1 MYTIYKRTSTGATQ
15 VWNMELDGNRYRSI
29 SGQIDGKKIVS
40 AWTTV
45 KGVNIGKSNETTP
58 EEQVQAIAL
67 SNYTG
72 KLSSGYVANI
82 EDLDDVT
89 KVPFKPMLAKKY
101 EDYPKFLDV
110 FPKYSQ
116 PKLDGIRANVREGSV
131 MSRSDKPLVS
141 VPHIPEALQPIF
153 DTFPGLILDG
163 ELYASKLSNDFNK
176 IISLAKKSK
185 PTTEDLAESAREV
198 QYWIYDV
205 PSMTGKSFIERNK
218 FLKMLAYEV
227 ENEHSIVIVPTTLVQ
242 TQEELDELYSG
253 YMDDGMEGQMVR
265 SVSGEYENKR
275 SKHLLKRKEFQDEE
289 FIVKEIED
297 GKGKFAGI
305 AARVVF
311 DTVDGKEFRAG
322 IIGSH
327 EYSAELFAN
336 KADFIGKE
344 ATVVYFNLT
353 PDGIPRFPKVKAMHL
368 TDRI

>member
-141 VPHIPEALQPIF
+141 VPHIPEALQDVF
-153 DTFPGLILDG
+153 DMFPDLILDG
-163 ELYASKLSNDFNK
+163 ELYASKLNNDFNK
-176 IISLAKKSK
+176 ICSLAKKGK
-185 PTTEDLAESAREV
+185 PTAENLAEAAETV

-205 PSMTGKSFIERNK
+205 PSMIGKTFAQRCN
-218 FLKMLAYEV
+218 FMLMLQAEFA
-227 ENEHSIVIVPTTLVQ
+227 HPSIVYVPTTLVQ

-311 DTVDGKEFRAG
+311 DTADGKEFRAG